1 MTIVNENI
9 LSKDQYFLI
18 KDTAIKILRE
28 REKNGLPKMT
38 LDDATACAGTI
49 NDLSQEA
56 RNVLIINLMIPD
68 DVEFINKYK
77 EFGKDVKK
85 TSEFFGVPHQVAIH
99 KVYEIGK
106 YQQYFQMANEVVAPT
121 AQPRTNAP
129 IQTATSEENAALE
142 TESLAMIN
150 ELAQSI
156 TNYKQTIVDQEL
168 TISSLQST
176 IKEQDQIL
184 KTQSEMIANHKS
196 AMSEYE
202 RKIAELEGRLQV
214 ANTVVANI
222 HAALRT
228 NITQIQMADMPKTQ
242 SAAGPSLTRSNEN
255 PNQMIS

>member
-28 REKNGLPKMT
+28 RDKNGLTKMT
-38 LDDATACAGTI
+38 LDDATACTGSI
-49 NDLSQEA
+49 DDLSQEA
-56 RNVLIINLMIPD
+56 RNILIVNLMMPD
-68 DVEFINKYK
+68 DVEFINKYR
-77 EFGKDVKK
+77 EFNKDLKK
-85 TSEFFGVPHQVAIH
+85 TSEFFGVPHQVVMQ
-99 KVYEIGK
+99 KVAEIGK
-106 YQQYFQMANEVVAPT
+106 YQQYFQMANEVVAPAT
-121 AQPRTNAP
+121 QTKTSEP
-129 IQTATSEENAALE
+129 IQTMTSEQSAALE

-156 TNYKQTIVDQEL
+156 ASYKQTIVDQEL
-168 TISSLQST
+168 TINSLQST
-176 IKEQDQIL
+176 IREQDQIL

-242 SAAGPSLTRSNEN
+242 SAEGPSLTRSNEN